1 ADLDNAVTWS
11 IRAIFTNS
19 GQVCLAGSR
28 LYVHRKIYDDFLR
41 RFTRAAEAMKV
52 GDPKHESTEIGPLAS
67 QTHYKKVR
75 NLFDTITDAVGTIA
89 TGSLDEGI
97 FVRPTVVTGLCADA
111 PHQRNE
117 IFGPIVT
124 VTPFDTEDEVLGLV
138 NDSPY
143 GLNAMLF

>member
-1 ADLDNAVTWS
+1 GYGPDSVGDTLTAHPDIDRITFTGESATGTVIAAAAAPNLTPVSFELGGKGANVVFEDADLDNAVTWS

-75 NLFDTITDAVGTIA
+75 NFFDTITEAGGTIA
-89 TGSLDEGI
+89 TGS
-97 FVRPTVVTGLCADA
+97 
-111 PHQRNE
+111 
-117 IFGPIVT
+117 
-124 VTPFDTEDEVLGLV
+124 
-138 NDSPY
+138 
-143 GLNAMLF
+143 